1 MSNNERKTSK
11 LAIAGLIVSVIIPGL
26 FFLCVLVF
34 ESFYKQLNGALEIFL
49 LLLIVLPFIALPL
62 SIAGVVISK
71 KKDRKGLILGTV
83 GIILSAVEVILVII
97 TIVAY
102 FGYVKVNSHDHT
114 HYSMPPH
121 TGTAAGIET
130 ADIDILF
137 DSNSGKKQL
146 TLDDVIE
153 LSSKGEELVWE
164 DLAEFKGVETG
175 SGLYIV
181 TYRIDDDFSLVV
193 GGTAATGKPM
203 YAYLTYGDGEHVD
216 IMTEDAEV
224 FISGHS

>member
-11 LAIAGLIVSVIIPGL
+11 LAIAGLIVSVAIPGL
-26 FFLCVLVF
+26 FFLCVLAF
-34 ESFYKQLNGALEIFL
+34 ESLYKQLNGALEIL
-49 LLLIVLPFIALPL
+49 ILLLIILPFLALPL

-71 KKDRKGLILGTV
+71 KRNRKGLIPGTV
-83 GIILSAVEVILVII
+83 GIILSAVEIIIVII
-97 TIVAY
+97 TIIGY
-102 FGYVKVNSHDHT
+102 FRYVNATRSYHT
-114 HYSMPPH
+114 RPSMPPH
-121 TGTAAGIET
+121 TGTVAGIET

-137 DSNSGKKQL
+137 DSNSGTKQL

-164 DLAEFKGVETG
+164 DLEEFKGYETG
-175 SGLYIV
+175 SGLYIMK
-181 TYRIDDDFSLVV
+181 YKIDDDFSLVV

-203 YAYLTYGDGEHVD
+203 YAHLIYDGDEYVD

>member
-1 MSNNERKTSK
+1 MSKDDRKTSK
-11 LAIAGLIVSVIIPGL
+11 LAIAGLIAAVAMPSL

-121 TGTAAGIET
+121 TGTDAGIET

>member
-11 LAIAGLIVSVIIPGL
+11 LAIAGLIVSAAIPGL
-26 FFLCVLVF
+26 FFLCVLAF
-34 ESFYKQLNGALEIFL
+34 ESLYKQLNGALEIL
-49 LLLIVLPFIALPL
+49 MLLLIILPFLALLL

-71 KKDRKGLILGTV
+71 KRNRKGLIPGTV
-83 GIILSAVEVILVII
+83 GIILSAVEIIIVII
-97 TIVAY
+97 AIIGY
-102 FGYVKVNSHDHT
+102 FRYVNATRTYHT
-114 HYSMPPH
+114 QASMPPH

-137 DSNSGKKQL
+137 DSNSGTKQL
-146 TLDDVIE
+146 TLDDVIR
-153 LSSKGEELVWE
+153 LSSKGEDLVWE
-164 DLAEFKGVETG
+164 DLSDFKGFETG
-175 SGLYIV
+175 SGLYIMK
-181 TYRIDDDFSLVV
+181 YNINDDFSLVV

>member
-11 LAIAGLIVSVIIPGL
+11 LAIAGLIVSAAIPGL
-26 FFLCVLVF
+26 FFLCVLAF
-34 ESFYKQLNGALEIFL
+34 ESLYKQLNGALEIL
-49 LLLIVLPFIALPL
+49 MLLLIILPFIALPL

-71 KKDRKGLILGTV
+71 KRNRKGLIPGTV
-83 GIILSAVEVILVII
+83 GIILSAVEIIIVII
-97 TIVAY
+97 TIIGY

-175 SGLYIV
+175 SGLYIMK
-181 TYRIDDDFSLVV
+181 YNIDDDFSLVV

>member
-1 MSNNERKTSK
+1 MNNSERKTSK

-137 DSNSGKKQL
+137 DSNSGTKQL
-146 TLDDVIE
+146 TLDDVIR
-153 LSSKGEELVWE
+153 LSSKGEDLVWE
-164 DLAEFKGVETG
+164 DLSDFKGFETG
-175 SGLYIV
+175 SGLYIMK
-181 TYRIDDDFSLVV
+181 YNIDDDFSLVV

>member
-181 TYRIDDDFSLVV
+181 TYRIDENFEFMV

-203 YAYLTYGDGEHVD
+203 YAYLTYVDGEHVD
-216 IMTEDAEV
+216 IMTEDAEA

>member
-62 SIAGVVISK
+62 SIVGVVISK

-153 LSSKGEELVWE
+153 LSSKVEELVWE

-181 TYRIDDDFSLVV
+181 TYRIDDNFELMV

-203 YAYLTYGDGEHVD
+203 YAYLTYVDGEHVD
-216 IMTEDAEV
+216 IMTEDAEA

>member
-62 SIAGVVISK
+62 SISGVVISK
-71 KKDRKGLILGTV
+71 KKDRKGLKLGTI

-114 HYSMPPH
+114 HDSIPPH
-121 TGTAAGIET
+121 TGTVAGIET
-130 ADIDILF
+130 ADMDILF
-137 DSNSGKKQL
+137 DSTSGKQL

-181 TYRIDDDFSLVV
+181 TYRIDDNFELMV

-216 IMTEDAEV
+216 IMTEDAKA

>member
-1 MSNNERKTSK
+1 MNNSERKTSK
-11 LAIAGLIVSVIIPGL
+11 LAIAGLIVSVIIPDL

-137 DSNSGKKQL
+137 DSTSGTKQL
-146 TLDDVIE
+146 TLDDVIR
-153 LSSKGEELVWE
+153 LSSKGEDLVWE
-164 DLAEFKGVETG
+164 DLSDFKGFETG
-175 SGLYIV
+175 SGLYIMK
-181 TYRIDDDFSLVV
+181 YNIDDDFSLVV